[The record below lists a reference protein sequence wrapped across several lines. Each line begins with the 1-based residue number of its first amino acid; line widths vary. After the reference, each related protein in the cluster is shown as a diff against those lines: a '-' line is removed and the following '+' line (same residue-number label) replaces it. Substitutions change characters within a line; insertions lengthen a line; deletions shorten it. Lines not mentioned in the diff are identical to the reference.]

1 MLYGM
6 ILESQNR
13 HYLGSLEEVDEAGKA
28 LFKVVNY
35 LSLSNAKLK
44 LDMRYAEYFPS
55 LYKIPN
61 NSYFTLLNYNE
72 AHMKLL
78 IDINNVYKYT
88 YKDDAFSDKFL
99 GKYAN
104 YLSNNLILNNFNN
117 SSTLCMFKSLSEVD
131 STTVVN
137 ISPIRVIFEDMN
149 LDVIKISKFAELE

>member
-44 LDMRYAEYFPS
+44 LDLRYAEHFPS

-72 AHMKLL
+72 AHIKLL

-131 STTVVN
+131 LTTVVN

-149 LDVIKISKFAELE
+149 LDVIKISKFTELE